1 MGVCTHT
8 PLRWP
13 WNGGGVR
20 ECCLQGAAQHM
31 LCEQRSDDRAQQSS
45 SDPCC
50 PPLPDPPQT
59 SLSGSSCLPLPTAAS
74 GRGLWKHRRG
84 RSIGESREGSWLSSP
99 ASGPLHL
106 LPLPDFTQS
115 LSLCRAISLDPN
127 LPVAHHSPCP
137 FRHCSPLPT
146 LPPEGSPSS
155 FQLSCC
161 FAFTTC
167 SDRPTQDPGEPA
179 SRCL

>member
-1 MGVCTHT
+1 MCLGCMCAVGVAVGVCTHT

-84 RSIGESREGSWLSSP
+84 RSCCGRSGVEQTVRGTAHSALSCP
-99 ASGPLHL
+99 AE
-106 LPLPDFTQS
+106 
-115 LSLCRAISLDPN
+115 
-127 LPVAHHSPCP
+127 
-137 FRHCSPLPT
+137 T
-146 LPPEGSPSS
+146 LPSSATETLGLFVTASVWSITIQQGTQLFKIDTVLGVVMTIANPAPS
-155 FQLSCC
+155 
-161 FAFTTC
+161 
-167 SDRPTQDPGEPA
+167 GW
-179 SRCL
+179 